1 MALERPSRLGAGSPD
16 QARLL
21 APAERR
27 RGRGPGLA
35 VAWEAVR
42 PELGTHRDQ
51 CREVG
56 DRLDRAHL
64 GHADEAVRVEVVAQQ
79 QGRVGVGGLEQPR
92 PAVVEEVALV
102 DRLQPERVALL
113 AERREDRLELT
124 LAGRAKR
131 LLPEPAL
138 ATSFPRN
145 RFPEVDCYSQ
155 PASSFVQ

>member
-1 MALERPSRLGAGSPD
+1 
-16 QARLL
+16 
-21 APAERR
+21 
-27 RGRGPGLA
+27 
-35 VAWEAVR
+35 
-42 PELGTHRDQ
+42 
-51 CREVG
+51 VG
-56 DRLDRAHL
+56 
-64 GHADEAVRVEVVAQQ
+64 VEVVAQQ
-79 QGRVGVGGLEQPR
+79 EGGIGVGGLEEPR

-138 ATSFPRN
+138 AARLPRD
-145 RFPEVDCYSQ
+145 RLPEVDCYSQ